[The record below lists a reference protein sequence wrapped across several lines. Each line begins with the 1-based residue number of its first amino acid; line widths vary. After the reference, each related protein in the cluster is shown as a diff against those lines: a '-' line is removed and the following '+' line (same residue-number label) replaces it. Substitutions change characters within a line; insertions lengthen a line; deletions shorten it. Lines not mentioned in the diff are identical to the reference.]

1 MKRTLK
7 SKFLCVVLA
16 LVIMASPL
24 SVVGANAEKY
34 TPDCPYINV
43 HGFMGTNIYVDPDDP
58 NSELAWPPSSKS
70 ILKAVGKSLPHLFRV
85 MVFQDWEKFGDDVI
99 PIVNELF
106 ASVCL
111 APNGETENKSGI
123 RFTYP
128 KKSEITKT
136 SQLNFLYDWRL
147 NPIQSAGELKK
158 FIDYVLEASGS
169 KKVVLEGHSYG
180 GVVILTYAKLYG
192 TSKVKSFCFNSTAVY
207 GEDYSGELFTGKMRF
222 NPESLTEYLKGAFD
236 YNKNEKFL
244 NFIFES
250 LYKTGVTCQLC
261 KLVNWMMDKIT
272 MEKLSLAII
281 PMYAGWLSVWA
292 MVPDHMMKDAYS
304 YIFDVCYKNDST
316 DRSGLKAKIKEYNT
330 KIRPY
335 KTNTLET
342 INNNANLYVIAR
354 YGYSGMF
361 MVPSWVNETDTV
373 IDLKYASF
381 GATVAKHG
389 ETISEKYLAKVNPK
403 YISPGKN
410 IDASTALFP
419 QQTWY
424 IKNFTHSHST
434 KHFEDMVKVLLYSKT
449 QATVDTYK
457 EYTRYLTY
465 NEDTG
470 TIDIDK

>member
-1 MKRTLK
+1 M
-7 SKFLCVVLA
+7 VLA

-34 TPDCPYINV
+34 TPDCPY
-43 HGFMGTNIYVDPDDP
+43 
-58 NSELAWPPSSKS
+58 
-70 ILKAVGKSLPHLFRV
+70 KA
-85 MVFQDWEKFGDDVI
+85 Q
-99 PIVNELF
+99 
-106 ASVCL
+106 
-111 APNGETENKSGI
+111 
-123 RFTYP
+123 
-128 KKSEITKT
+128 
-136 SQLNFLYDWRL
+136 
-147 NPIQSAGELKK
+147 
-158 FIDYVLEASGS
+158 
-169 KKVVLEGHSYG
+169 
-180 GVVILTYAKLYG
+180 
-192 TSKVKSFCFNSTAVY
+192 
-207 GEDYSGELFTGKMRF
+207 
-222 NPESLTEYLKGAFD
+222 
-236 YNKNEKFL
+236 
-244 NFIFES
+244 
-250 LYKTGVTCQLC
+250 
-261 KLVNWMMDKIT
+261 
-272 MEKLSLAII
+272 
-281 PMYAGWLSVWA
+281 
-292 MVPDHMMKDAYS
+292 
-304 YIFDVCYKNDST
+304 
-316 DRSGLKAKIKEYNT
+316 
-330 KIRPY
+330 
-335 KTNTLET
+335 TLEN
-342 INNNANLYVIAR
+342 INNKANLYVIAR

-389 ETISEKYLAKVNPK
+389 ETLSEKYLAKANPK